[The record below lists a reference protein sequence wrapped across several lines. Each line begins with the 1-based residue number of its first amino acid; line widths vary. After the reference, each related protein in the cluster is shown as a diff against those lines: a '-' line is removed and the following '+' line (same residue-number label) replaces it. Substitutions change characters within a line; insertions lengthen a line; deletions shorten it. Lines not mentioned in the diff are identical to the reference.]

1 MMNPHELRQ
10 RFLTFFEER
19 AHRVVAS
26 SPVIPKGDPTL
37 MFANAGMNQ
46 FKDLLLGN
54 EVRDYKRAASC
65 QVCVRAGGKTNDLDE
80 VGKDGRH
87 LTFFE
92 MLGNW
97 SFGDYYKRESI
108 RWGWDFATQVMG
120 LDPARIYVSVHTS
133 DEESYKI
140 WREEVGVAE
149 DHLIWLGDD
158 SNFWSMG
165 PVGPCGPCTEM
176 HYDKHPALP
185 WAFEG
190 EFDGERY
197 MEIWNHVFMEFN
209 RAEDGTLNPLP
220 MKSVDTGMGLER
232 ALVVMGGF
240 DSVFKT
246 GLFKGILEATAA
258 LLGLKLTQDEVLARP
273 DQAAFCVIAD
283 HVRTITFAIAEG
295 QPFSNTERGYVLRRI
310 LRRAVRHGR
319 ELGFTGPFLHTIA
332 QVVIDEF
339 SDVYPGL
346 APVAAQTREVIRLE
360 EERFFR
366 TIDRGV
372 ARFDEV
378 AKRAQD
384 GGAGVIDG
392 EAAFMLYDTFG
403 FPVDLTRIMAEE
415 LGLKVDEA
423 GFEQALEAQR
433 TRSSEQSRFY
443 KDDAG
448 PWITLRDGQSSDTF
462 LGYTQLDADAQV
474 VRYRA
479 HDDGVEVLLTQTPF
493 YAESGGQGGDRGT
506 LRLGDGAL
514 LLEVIDTQRLPM
526 GICHVCHVVDGFLT
540 PQVMAEPVRASVNAA
555 LRQRTACNHT
565 ATHLLH
571 AALHEVV
578 SPDALQAGSL
588 VNAQKLR
595 FDFTY
600 NKPLTLAQTRAIED
614 WVNAAIL
621 EAHPVTTHVDV
632 PRQDAEKMGAM
643 AIFGEKYGERVRV
656 VEAVP
661 GRSVELCGGTHVRNT
676 SDILTFRIIQEGAIA
691 AGTRRIEAVTQST
704 ALEASRRDRALLEQ
718 ATRASGADSAAQVPQ
733 RIERLTADLSALS
746 KYADGLFLQL
756 AKATAQRLT
765 ADGKVIGGVL
775 TCASRV
781 EVRDRAQLLKLADL
795 VRDRL
800 GDNGAALLGAD
811 LDGKPALVCVVSD
824 PLAKRL
830 KAGDLVNACAALI
843 GGKGGGRPTLA
854 QAGGHDLTQLDAAI
868 AAFSPAVEAATSR

>member
-1 MMNPHELRQ
+1 MNPHELRQ
-10 RFLTFFEER
+10 RFLSFFEER

-46 FKDLLLGN
+46 FKDMLLGH

-97 SFGDYYKRESI
+97 SFGDYYKRDSI
-108 RWGWDFATQVMG
+108 VWGWEFATQVMG

-133 DEESYKI
+133 DQESYQI
-140 WREEVGVAE
+140 WREVVGVAE

-176 HYDKHPALP
+176 HYDKRPDLP

-190 EFDGERY
+190 DFDGERY

-209 RAEDGTLNPLP
+209 RAEDGTLSPLP

-232 ALVVMGGF
+232 ALVVMGGL

-246 GLFKGILEATAA
+246 GLFTRILEGTAA
-258 LLGLKLTQDEVLARP
+258 LLGLTLTQAEVLARP
-273 DQAAFCVIAD
+273 DHAAFCVIAD
-283 HVRTITFAIAEG
+283 HVRTITFAVAEG

-319 ELGFTGPFLHTIA
+319 ELGFTGPFLHEVA
-332 QVVIDEF
+332 QLVIDEF
-339 SDVYPGL
+339 RDVYPAL

-366 TIDRGV
+366 TIDRGIT
-372 ARFDEV
+372 RFEEV

-384 GGAGVIDG
+384 QGSGEVDG

-415 LGLKVDEA
+415 RGLKVDEA
-423 GFEQALEAQR
+423 GFERALEAQR
-433 TRSSEQSRFY
+433 ARSSQSSRFY

-448 PWITLRDGQSSDTF
+448 PWVTLRDGATADTF
-462 LGYTQLDADAQV
+462 LGYGQLEADAEV

-493 YAESGGQGGDRGT
+493 YAESGGQAGDRGT
-506 LRLGDGAL
+506 LRFTGGLT
-514 LLEVIDTQRLPM
+514 LEVLDTQRLPM

-540 PQVMAEPVRASVNAA
+540 PQAMGQTARATVNPT

-578 SPDALQAGSL
+578 SKDALQAGSL
-588 VNAQKLR
+588 VNDQKLR

-600 NKPLTLAQTRAIED
+600 NKPLTPAQVRAIED

-632 PRQDAEKMGAM
+632 PRADAEQMGAM
-643 AIFGEKYGERVRV
+643 AIFGEKYGEKVRV

-676 SDILTFRIIQEGAIA
+676 ADILTFRVTQEGAIA
-691 AGTRRIEAVTQST
+691 AGTRRIEAVTQWA

-718 ATRASGADSAAQVPQ
+718 ATCAASADSPAQVPQ
-733 RIERLTADLSALS
+733 RIERLTADLAALS

-756 AKATAQRLT
+756 AKATAQRIT
-765 ADGKVIGGVL
+765 AEGRTISGVL
-775 TCASRV
+775 ACASRV

-800 GDNGAALLGAD
+800 GDSGAALLGAD
-811 LDGKPALVCVVSD
+811 LDGKPALVCVVAE
-824 PLAKRL
+824 PIAKRL
-830 KAGDLVNACAALI
+830 KAGDLVNAAAALI

-854 QAGGHDLTQLDAAI
+854 QAGGHDLAKLDDALG
-868 AAFSPAVEAATSR
+868 AFYPAVEAAARR